1 VDPSERSPFRRC
13 DFKKTNRQKE
23 KKRGNPDQNGDNSP
37 TSDFRLLTSDLWR
50 WPILPAEPKKVEGK
64 ERHKPPVV
72 VLLIDQPF
80 AAELPAQDEPES
92 TEKEKR
98 QRKSR

>member
-1 VDPSERSPFRRC
+1 
-13 DFKKTNRQKE
+13 
-23 KKRGNPDQNGDNSP
+23 
-37 TSDFRLLTSDLWR
+37 
-50 WPILPAEPKKVEGK
+50 LPADPKKVEGK

-80 AAELPAQDEPES
+80 AAKLLAQDEPER

-98 QRKSR
+98 QRKSRRK

>member
-1 VDPSERSPFRRC
+1 MPI
-13 DFKKTNRQKE
+13 TNA
-23 KKRGNPDQNGDNSP
+23 
-37 TSDFRLLTSDLWR
+37 TTDLWR

-64 ERHKPPVV
+64 KRHKPPVV
-72 VLLIDQPF
+72 ILLVDQPF
-80 AAELPAQDEPES
+80 AAELPAQHEPKR